1 MAKEIKGIV
10 PVLCTPFNEDGSL
23 DEESLRRLIDY
34 CIDEVG
40 VHGISGPGSVGE
52 CDQLSEGE
60 LQRVIDIMVE
70 EARGRVPVVIG
81 LTCPSISTTVLQSK
95 YAQAAGADAIF
106 TRLATTRG
114 VTRQAIYT
122 FYRALGEAIE
132 IPILLYDLNPPLSVP
147 TEMIVRLN
155 EEFPHICYVKEETS
169 PAGRKITEVLAA
181 CQGKV
186 KVLSAQ
192 GACHLIDNLVRGVV
206 GNMPGCHVL
215 RSAIKIWEAW
225 QRGDIQAARKE
236 HNRVAPLMLFRQL
249 PGWGTV
255 VVKEILFRNG
265 IFKTTL
271 MREPTG
277 PLLDERDKQELTEIL
292 ETIGWVF

>member
-1 MAKEIKGIV
+1 MARETKGIV

-34 CIDEVG
+34 CIDDVG
-40 VHGISGPGSVGE
+40 VHGISGPGGVGE
-52 CDQLSEGE
+52 CDKLSEAE
-60 LQRVIDIMVE
+60 LQRVIDIMVDQIQ
-70 EARGRVPVVIG
+70 GRIPVVIG
-81 LTCPSISTTVLQSK
+81 LTCPSISSTVLQSK
-95 YAQAAGADAIF
+95 YAETAGADAIF

-114 VTRQAIYT
+114 MNRQATYA

-132 IPILLYDLNPPLSVP
+132 IPIMLYDLNPPLTVP
-147 TEMIVRLN
+147 IEMIVRLN

-169 PAGRKITEVLAA
+169 PPGRKIAEILEV

-186 KVLSAQ
+186 TVLSAQ
-192 GACHLIDNLVRGVV
+192 GACHLIDDLVRGVA

-215 RSAIKIWEAW
+215 RPAIKIWEAW
-225 QRGDIQAARKE
+225 QRGDTEAARKE
-236 HNRVAPLMLFRQL
+236 HIRVAPLMLFRQL
-249 PGWGTV
+249 SGWGAV

-271 MREPTG
+271 MRDPTG

-292 ETIGWVF
+292 EAIGPVF